1 MRKRNEGDPV
11 AQIHGKVTGGLG
23 DPLPRRM
30 SGRPQDVDPAG
41 PYFDH
46 DKHIQAAQ
54 EDRVEVEEIAG
65 QQACAVPKFDT
76 GCDQVVLWLG

>member
-1 MRKRNEGDPV
+1 MIVMFSLRNTASKLAVNLASRSWMRKRNEVISV
-11 AQIHGKVTGGLG
+11 AQIHGKVAGGLG

-46 DKHIQAAQ
+46 EQHLQAA
-54 EDRVEVEEIAG
+54 
-65 QQACAVPKFDT
+65 
-76 GCDQVVLWLG
+76 